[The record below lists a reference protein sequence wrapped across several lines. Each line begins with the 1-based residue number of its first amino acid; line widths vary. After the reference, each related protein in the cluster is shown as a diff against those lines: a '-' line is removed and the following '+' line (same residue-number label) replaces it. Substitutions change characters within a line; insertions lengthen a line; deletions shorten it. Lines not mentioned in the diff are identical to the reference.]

1 MVVNYKNNR
10 ILKEIYRVRKITVSL
25 LDWTTHK
32 VCKMVPCEFGVI
44 KEKEG
49 ILFLEAHVFENED
62 FALFNYENLGCYAS
76 AKMYTFNN
84 IKIEASYMAYVGM
97 STDECTI
104 TFQCY
109 DYITINE
116 EDSFYSYQK
125 SLGEEHNQSQLL
137 RIDFWGLD
145 LLINKH
151 LKTQL
156 MVADAPFD
164 MQLAYDKGKSLY
176 YATFSYNEKVAHNT
190 LSLDLFDLFRDS
202 LVGYLSLI
210 NGARVQIVKEYYNGY
225 LRLYSFNKIENL
237 SRSYYACGNTKV
249 FCPSPILFEF
259 DNYVRW
265 NNALQLNKFVHH
277 LCTAQ
282 QIIDYEDRSFILIL
296 VFEGLSKQYFEL
308 RKSKI
313 APRIISKESFE
324 QIKSAFV
331 ENLNSHPEIAPESN
345 QKIMDGFCRLNDVN
359 FATYKFRLILDDL
372 GIEQNKEIKKLIK
385 SVRSTL
391 VHEAKLNEYSDYQL
405 LSELIREL
413 ILRLI
418 NSNVERHSHFTSNI
432 IVGDTPKKSYSEYKK
447 EKDISIDNDEIIS
460 KFDERIKLRITVSE
474 NMHTT

>member
-1 MVVNYKNNR
+1 M
-10 ILKEIYRVRKITVSL
+10 
-25 LDWTTHK
+25 
-32 VCKMVPCEFGVI
+32 
-44 KEKEG
+44 
-49 ILFLEAHVFENED
+49 
-62 FALFNYENLGCYAS
+62 
-76 AKMYTFNN
+76 
-84 IKIEASYMAYVGM
+84 
-97 STDECTI
+97 
-104 TFQCY
+104 
-109 DYITINE
+109 
-116 EDSFYSYQK
+116 
-125 SLGEEHNQSQLL
+125 
-137 RIDFWGLD
+137 
-145 LLINKH
+145 
-151 LKTQL
+151 
-156 MVADAPFD
+156 
-164 MQLAYDKGKSLY
+164 
-176 YATFSYNEKVAHNT
+176 
-190 LSLDLFDLFRDS
+190 
-202 LVGYLSLI
+202 
-210 NGARVQIVKEYYNGY
+210 
-225 LRLYSFNKIENL
+225 
-237 SRSYYACGNTKV
+237 
-249 FCPSPILFEF
+249 
-259 DNYVRW
+259 
-265 NNALQLNKFVHH
+265 QLNKFVHH

-313 APRIISKESFE
+313 APKIISKESFE

-372 GIEQNKEIKKLIK
+372 GIEQNKEIKKRIK

>member
-1 MVVNYKNNR
+1 M
-10 ILKEIYRVRKITVSL
+10 KEIYKVRKITISL
-25 LDWTTHK
+25 LDRDTHEAT
-32 VCKMVPCEFGVI
+32 KMFPCEFGVI
-44 KEKEG
+44 NEKEG
-49 ILFLEAHVFENED
+49 NLFLEVHIFDSKN
-62 FALFNYENLGCYAS
+62 FALFNYENLGCPAC
-76 AKMYTFNN
+76 AKMYTFNG
-84 IKIEASYMAYVGM
+84 IEIEASYMAYVRR

-104 TFQCY
+104 TFQCFN
-109 DYITINE
+109 YITVNE
-116 EDSFYSYQK
+116 EDSYYSHRK
-125 SLGEEHNQSQLL
+125 SLGKKCCQSQLL

-145 LLINKH
+145 LLVNNH
-151 LKTQL
+151 SKTQL

-164 MQLAYDKGKSLY
+164 MQLAYDKKQSLF
-176 YATFSYNEKVAHNT
+176 YATFPYNEEVAHNT

-249 FCPSPILFEF
+249 FFPSPILFEF

-282 QIIDYEDRSFILIL
+282 QIIDYEDRAFILIL
-296 VFEGLSKQYFEL
+296 VFEGLSKQYLEL
-308 RKSKI
+308 RKNKI
-313 APRIISKESFE
+313 AQKIISKESFK
-324 QIKSAFV
+324 QIKAAFV
-331 ENLNSHPEIAPESN
+331 KNLNSHPELDPESS

-359 FATYKFRLILDDL
+359 FATYKFRLILDEL
-372 GIEQNKEIKKLIK
+372 GIKQNKEVKELIK

-391 VHEAKLNEYSDYQL
+391 VHEAKLKEYSDYQL

-418 NSNVERHSHFTSNI
+418 NSNVERHSQLASNI
-432 IVGDTPKKSYSEYKK
+432 IVGDLPNKSYSEYKK
-447 EKDISIDNDEIIS
+447 EKEISIDNDEIIS
-460 KFDERIKLRITVSE
+460 RFDERIKLRITVSE
-474 NMHTT
+474 DMHTT